1 MTVRAMIPSTS
12 SMMAAPKMAFPA
24 LVFSLPISF
33 RVSTEILTL
42 VAVRITPIKMFC
54 SMILADALEAIIP
67 GLLKNQATPKP
78 PASGTSTPNSAMIKE
93 ALPLFFSSSISVSRP
108 AQNINTITPISD
120 TSWINSVCFKI
131 PKQAGPS
138 SSPAS
143 SAPTTWGI
151 LTFLVRS
158 PNTLVLSNISARS
171 SK

>member
-1 MTVRAMIPSTS
+1 MIVSAIIPSTS
-12 SMMAAPKMAFPA
+12 SIMAAPRMAFPA

-42 VAVRITPIKMFC
+42 VAVRITPIKIFC
-54 SMILADALEAIIP
+54 SMILAEALDSIMP
-67 GLLKNQATPKP
+67 GLLKNQATPRP
-78 PASGTSTPNSAMIKE
+78 PASGTSTPNSAMTKD
-93 ALPLFFSSSISVSRP
+93 ALPLLFSSSISVSRP
-108 AQNINTITPISD
+108 AQNISTITPISD
-120 TSWINSVCFKI
+120 TSWINSVCFSI

-151 LTFLVRS
+151 LTFLVSS
-158 PNTLVLSNISARS
+158 PKTLVLSSISARS